1 MKLDLSSVDFHGSGL
16 NQDGQFTCAVKI
28 FVNERAHY
36 ASAYRF
42 NQDRIHIGGFT
53 TPMAD
58 SSPILIPVEVVLF
71 RNGKWFFRRA
81 DVKDD
86 ACDLPVESSPVAYS
100 PSTFSIILRKTKY
113 RSA

>member
-1 MKLDLSSVDFHGSGL
+1 MKLDLTHVEFYGSGL
-16 NQDGQFTCAVKI
+16 NQDGQYTCAVKI
-28 FVNERAHY
+28 FVNDRPHW

-53 TPMAD
+53 SPVAD
-58 SSPILIPVEVVLF
+58 SSPILIPVEAVLF

-81 DVKDD
+81 NVENDRD
-86 ACDLPVESSPVAYS
+86 DLPVESTPVAYS
-100 PSTFSIILRKTKY
+100 PATFSIILRKSKY